1 MKRRKKK
8 TNTLVKLIKSWM
20 FFLLWLLVLGIVIFL
35 AAFIYYAPQIPDPES
50 IITRRVSQSTKI
62 YDSTG
67 EVLLYDI
74 FGEER
79 RTIIPPEQIPDTIK
93 QAIVVTEDANF
104 YKHHGL
110 DIKGIIRALLV
121 NIKAKNILQGG
132 STITQ
137 QLVKNSLLGTE
148 KTFSRKFKEAILA
161 LQIER
166 KFTKDEILWM
176 YLNQITFGSNIFGI
190 ESAARNFFGKPA
202 KDLNYNEAA
211 ALAALVKAATYYSP
225 YGSHKDK
232 LIERKNLI
240 LDKLS
245 EAGNITKEEAEKYK
259 NEELVFKP
267 NKAKMLAPHFVI
279 MIREFLASR
288 YGEDFIKTA
297 GLKVYTTLNWE
308 LQHKAEEIIEK
319 YAERNERLFKAGN
332 AALVAIDPKTGN
344 LLAMVG
350 SIDYF
355 DIKKEGNFNVATALR
370 QPGSAFKPIV
380 YSVALDKGLTDKT
393 ILFDV
398 KTEFNPNCPSDSSK
412 EVDDF
417 GNKCYH
423 PQNADEKYRGPV
435 TLRQALGNSLN
446 VPSVKV
452 LYIAGIDDSIKR
464 AKELGITSL
473 NNPSRFGLSLILGG
487 AEVSLLEL
495 TGAYGTFANDG
506 IFNPVKFINKIET
519 SDGKIFED
527 FNTEPQRKISR
538 QTARMINDILSDNLA
553 RSFIFGLRSPLYFP
567 DRQIAVKTG
576 TTQKFRDAW
585 TIGYTPSLVAGVW
598 VGNNDNSEMT
608 EEGGG
613 VAAGAPIWHEFMKE
627 VLKDKEKEYFPKP
640 EPVSVNKIML
650 NGNYINE
657 SNEVHNILHYIDK
670 NNITGPIPSNP
681 ESDPQYK
688 NWEWAVQN
696 SFKKSNSNIRGRDTD

>member
-1 MKRRKKK
+1 MKPRKKK
-8 TNTLVKLIKSWM
+8 NSLFLRAIKIGLL
-20 FFLLWLLVLGIVIFL
+20 FLLWVLIVGVIIFL

-50 IITRRVSQSTKI
+50 IINRRISQSTKI

-67 EVLLYDI
+67 KVLLYDI

-79 RTIIPPEQIPDTIK
+79 RTIIPPEQIPNTIK
-93 QAIVVTEDANF
+93 QAIVVAEDANF

-110 DIKGIIRALLV
+110 DIKGIIRAFIA
-121 NIKAKNILQGG
+121 NIRAKNIVQGG

-137 QLVKNSLLGTE
+137 QLVKNSLLGNE

-202 KDLNYNEAA
+202 KDLNYNEAS
-211 ALAALVKAATYYSP
+211 ALAALIKAATYYSP

-232 LIERKNLI
+232 LIERKNFI
-240 LDKLS
+240 LDRLAEYGYIS
-245 EAGNITKEEAEKYK
+245 KEEAEKYK
-259 NEELVFKP
+259 KEKLEFKA
-267 NKAKMLAPHFVI
+267 NRTKMLAPHFVV
-279 MIREFLASR
+279 MVREFLASR

-297 GLKVYTTLNWE
+297 GLKVYTTLDWD
-308 LQHKAEEIIEK
+308 LQQKAEEIIKK

-350 SIDYF
+350 SRDYF
-355 DIKKEGNFNVATALR
+355 DIEKEGNFNVATALR

-398 KTEFNPNCPSDSSK
+398 KTEFNPNCPPDASK
-412 EVDDF
+412 EKDNF

-423 PQNADEKYRGPV
+423 PQNADERYRGPI

-452 LYIAGIDDSIKR
+452 LYIAGIDNSIKR

-495 TGAYGTFANDG
+495 TGAYGAFANDG
-506 IFNPVKFINKIET
+506 IFNPVKFINRIKT
-519 SDGKIFED
+519 SDGKVFED
-527 FNTEPQRKISR
+527 FNTEPQRKLSK

-567 DRQIAVKTG
+567 DRQVAVKTG
-576 TTQKFRDAW
+576 TTQNFRDAW

-598 VGNNDNSEMT
+598 VGNNDNTEMT
-608 EEGGG
+608 EQGGG
-613 VAAGAPIWHEFMKE
+613 VAAGAPIWHEFME
-627 VLKDKEKEYFPKP
+627 EALKDKEKEFFPKP
-640 EPVSVNKIML
+640 EPVSSNKIML

-657 SNEVHNILHYIDK
+657 NGEIHNILHYINPNDV
-670 NNITGPIPSNP
+670 TGPIPDNP
-681 ESDPQYK
+681 EKDPQYK
-688 NWEWAVQN
+688 NWEWTVQN
-696 SFKKSNSNIRGRDTD
+696 RFKKEPAINN